1 MNEFVE
7 GVHGRFPSEFLY
19 INEVV
24 MKVIHVLDHERAT
37 PWVNN
42 LTSEFVNAFM
52 SEFMNI
58 PMSEC

>member
-1 MNEFVE
+1 MSLLR

-37 PWVNN
+37 SWVNE
-42 LTSEFVNAFM
+42 LMSEFVNAFM
-52 SEFMNI
+52 SGFMNI